1 MKKNKNVYVG
11 FSAEFIHE
19 GHINILKIASKLGNV
34 TVGLLTDKAIASYKA
49 VPYLTYEKR
58 KLIIKNIKNFNK
70 IIPQNTLDYTY
81 NLLDNIFLILL
92 YQIIQILRYYIH
104 KYILKF
110 DILKYLKLNTILN
123 KLF

>member
-1 MKKNKNVYVG
+1 MKKNKSVYVG

-58 KLIIKNIKNFNK
+58 KLIIKNIKYVNK

-81 NLLDNIFLILL
+81 NLKLL
-92 YQIIQILRYYIH
+92 KPNYVVHGDDWKEGIQKNTRNKVI
-104 KYILKF
+104 KTLK
-110 DILKYLKLNTILN
+110 NGQVN
-123 KLF
+123 